1 MSYEEDGRH
10 ILAHMVGYIASVVS
24 EMFRFWS
31 RQSRSPHKKRQIDM
45 LQQNRITKLKKT
57 ETVKCYRNNRQ
68 YKITGHVGV
77 FDPEHSSRVSTWP
90 RN

>member
-1 MSYEEDGRH
+1 
-10 ILAHMVGYIASVVS
+10 
-24 EMFRFWS
+24 
-31 RQSRSPHKKRQIDM
+31 M
-45 LQQNRITKLKKT
+45 LQQNRITKLKSKT
-57 ETVKCYRNNRQ
+57 GNCYRNNRQ